1 MIEHTLNFD
10 SSHSSVAFMPKGT
23 GSTGF
28 SLAYPKITL
37 HAVSRNAD
45 AGNCLY
51 CQIADPSVEPVA
63 NESDEDEEDDEEY
76 EPLREMRIYVKDD
89 AARELGTAACR
100 LWIRIADSLRVD
112 HSRPDLQCL
121 HGLCQPASHPE

>member
-1 MIEHTLNFD
+1 MSTAASPIEHTLNIA

-51 CQIADPSVEPVA
+51 CQVADPSVEPVA

-89 AARELGTAACR
+89 AARELGTAACS
-100 LWIRIADSLRVD
+100 LWIRIADSLRGD
-112 HSRPDLQCL
+112 RSRPDL
-121 HGLCQPASHPE
+121 